1 MLTDLLV
8 GRVQVAGG
16 DQGGRG
22 VFNTADG
29 VRGEG
34 GHGLAPA
41 SQGRT
46 SSYSRCEKYTIHKIQ
61 IIHIVHTIQNLH
73 TILLISRSDPKT
85 PGSGSRRLFTLF

>member
-61 IIHIVHTIQNLH
+61 IIHIVHTI
-73 TILLISRSDPKT
+73 LLISRSDPKT
-85 PGSGSRRLFTLF
+85 PGSGSRRLFTLFFGTKL